1 MPASIPYSFPDSKG
15 RRGYPAPALP
25 TTYHLSEEE
34 RSAGRGSDLQGWP
47 QSLPRAIGAPRQAA
61 EACKGLPF
69 PSLGLMEG
77 RQEKGPQQQASTMGL
92 ARQGGPWG
100 CSYQPETRLQEG
112 RKGNSGR
119 GRDKEGSR
127 AQHNGLPQGWDF
139 APTWP
144 PVCSHSPC
152 KYLLMFI
159 FLVR

>member
-1 MPASIPYSFPDSKG
+1 
-15 RRGYPAPALP
+15 
-25 TTYHLSEEE
+25 
-34 RSAGRGSDLQGWP
+34 
-47 QSLPRAIGAPRQAA
+47 
-61 EACKGLPF
+61 
-69 PSLGLMEG
+69 MEG

-119 GRDKEGSR
+119 GRDKEESR
-127 AQHNGLPQGWDF
+127 AQHNGFPQGWDF

-159 FLVR
+159 FLVLWVPSEALSYDPQICVPQRPWAHPARPMGTVLSHASPRDRHFRTKMPPLYQPWDTALRKLY